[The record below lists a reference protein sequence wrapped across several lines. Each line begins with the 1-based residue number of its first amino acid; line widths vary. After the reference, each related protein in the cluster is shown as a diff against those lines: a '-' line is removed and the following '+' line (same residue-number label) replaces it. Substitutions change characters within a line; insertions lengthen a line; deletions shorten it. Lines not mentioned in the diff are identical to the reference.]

1 MSYELHSF
9 IVRHQSAFPRGSNF
23 LGNTVT
29 SECQQHD
36 RAADNGPC
44 SQTLFFQYNF
54 TLKSSQGIKQNI
66 LSS

>member
-1 MSYELHSF
+1 MSSISSLCVIRARSHG
-9 IVRHQSAFPRGSNF
+9 VQTF
-23 LGNTVT
+23 LETLT

-36 RAADNGPC
+36 RAADNSPC